1 MRVLPTR
8 STLTQGY
15 WRLLVPCCRTT
26 LTSDVV
32 VETLLDT
39 ASSSSTATAAVTSGK
54 GPRSMGAVLE
64 EARRAREEA
73 AAEVT
78 SSVLNLTQVQRAFGP
93 LRSELVRACN
103 HPTDNLL
110 RQLFDGVRKP
120 NVETLGRNEWNLLVR
135 RLLPTVEA
143 EYCSYLLLLV
153 DADADG
159 RVTYGDWEAAIKYN
173 LLELALERLIH
184 QAQRSTSR
192 PRTTVSVADVLRR
205 LSVVLDTLQVPA
217 QTPTLIQCVGVV

>member
-1 MRVLPTR
+1 
-8 STLTQGY
+8 
-15 WRLLVPCCRTT
+15 VPCCRTT

-39 ASSSSTATAAVTSGK
+39 ASSAGAGAAVSSSK

-64 EARRAREEA
+64 EARRAREAA

-78 SSVLNLTQVQRAFGP
+78 SSVLNLTQLQRAFGP
-93 LRSELVRACN
+93 LRAELVRACN

-120 NVETLGRNEWNLLVR
+120 GMDALGRNEWNLLIR

-143 EYCSYLLLLV
+143 DYCSYLLLLV
-153 DADADG
+153 DTDADG

-173 LLELALERLIH
+173 VVELALERLIH

-192 PRTTVSVADVLRR
+192 PRTTVSVTDVLRR
-205 LSVVLDTLQVPA
+205 LSIVLDTLQVNPLIL
-217 QTPTLIQCVGVV
+217 TLIHPYTLT